1 MSVNPTNQS
10 NSNALEHA
18 GFVDHQPVPRNAYSQ
33 FQPAHQNS
41 VVLPA
46 PSQQL
51 NHLPQQPAPPVSMQQ
66 QQSLPTAHI
75 VGSGRASVAAN
86 YISTNVSG
94 NIKQMSMEEEDPFMY
109 HLDLSQY

>member
-1 MSVNPTNQS
+1 
-10 NSNALEHA
+10 
-18 GFVDHQPVPRNAYSQ
+18 
-33 FQPAHQNS
+33 
-41 VVLPA
+41 
-46 PSQQL
+46 
-51 NHLPQQPAPPVSMQQ
+51 MQQ